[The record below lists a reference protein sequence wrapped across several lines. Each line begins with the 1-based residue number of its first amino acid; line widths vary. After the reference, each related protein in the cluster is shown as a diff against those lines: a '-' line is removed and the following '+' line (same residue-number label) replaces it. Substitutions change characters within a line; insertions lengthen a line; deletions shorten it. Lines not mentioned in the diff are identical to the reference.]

1 MLLKSNNLFQS
12 PKNIPTSP
20 NFLSKVKTFKKL
32 DRKGSIFFLIKEAK
46 AITNESLENED
57 KKSIISSNLSKEEDS
72 SNLQSNII
80 QEEYKIKS
88 INKSHKLNIQHNINY
103 HRYKENKLPILTN
116 SSQILNEVQLVNK
129 RDNYYKKN
137 VSNNNF
143 GKKFAVHN
151 LAYRSYD
158 VKDEEEFIQLMGL
171 NDE

>member
-12 PKNIPTSP
+12 PKNAPRSP

-32 DRKGSIFFLIKEAK
+32 DRRGSIFFLIKDAK
-46 AITNESLENED
+46 AIKNESLENDD
-57 KKSIISSNLSKEEDS
+57 KESIISSKFSKEEDS

-80 QEEYKIKS
+80 EEENKIKS
-88 INKSHKLNIQHNINY
+88 SNKSHKLNTQQNIDL

-116 SSQILNEVQLVNK
+116 SSQILTEVQLVNK

-137 VSNNNF
+137 VTNNNF

-151 LAYRSYD
+151 LDY
-158 VKDEEEFIQLMGL
+158 K
-171 NDE
+171 